1 MATSN
6 IFEDPFDLGG
16 WPPRLSLEEIAAMR
30 AHPNFRAAF
39 LAAERTAQPALNLGP
54 LRSLFKD
61 RGSQTIGTL
70 AMCLYDTEDGLTAG
84 RLTRMCVESGICSA
98 GRVESYLALMR
109 QRGALIP
116 LAKASGLSVR
126 YGFSEDYV
134 SWYRDYLRHGLL
146 ALALVDPL
154 SAAVLPLM
162 DGADFFHFIRRTLAS
177 ASVNPPLT
185 HPGLGPELL
194 LFAQRDAGLAI
205 LSDLVGAQLVS
216 ETGAAP
222 VSVADLSRRHGVSRA
237 HVLKLLR
244 DAHEAKA
251 FDWSPETR
259 RVTLPAWLLDRLE
272 HGVAVTLLN
281 RRYAAHAVL
290 AAPRGALAIR
300 IAKHAEVAT
309 LRALMEQ
316 AIRINLAA
324 YLTTE
329 GVAASFEIM
338 GLDTQ
343 LIADGTYFVVEADG
357 QIAGCGGWSRRA
369 TLFGGDHS
377 AGRDA
382 ALVDPAT
389 EPARIRAMY
398 THPDF
403 ARRGVGKLILDTCET
418 AAAAEGFGRCE
429 MAATLSG
436 EPLYRA
442 TGYKTIEPFE
452 ADTSSGFKVPLIR
465 MGKVLAR
472 A

>member
-1 MATSN
+1 MVTSN

-16 WPPRLSLEEIAAMR
+16 WPPQLSVEEIAEIR

-39 LAAERTAQPALNLGP
+39 LAAERTAQPALTLGP

-70 AMCLYDTEDGLTAG
+70 ALCLYDTEEGLTAG

-109 QRGALIP
+109 QRGALTP
-116 LAKASGLSVR
+116 LAKTSGLSVR
-126 YGFSEDYV
+126 YGFSEAYLA
-134 SWYRDYLRHGLL
+134 WFRDYLSHGLR
-146 ALALVDPL
+146 ALALVDPP

-162 DGADFFHFIRRTLAS
+162 GGADLFHLARRTLAS

-185 HPGLGPELL
+185 YPNLGPELL

-205 LSDLVGAQLVS
+205 LSDLVGDQLTS
-216 ETGAAP
+216 ETGTAA
-222 VSVADLSRRHGVSRA
+222 VSVADLARRHGVSRA

-244 DAHEAKA
+244 DADEAKA
-251 FDWSPETR
+251 FVWEPDR
-259 RVTLPAWLLDRLE
+259 RMVTVPAWLLDRLE

-281 RRYAAHAVL
+281 RRYAARAVL
-290 AAPRGALAIR
+290 AAPRGALTIR
-300 IAKHAEVAT
+300 PAVVAEIET

-316 AIRINLAA
+316 AIRIHLAA
-324 YLTTE
+324 YLPPE

-343 LIADGTYFVVEADG
+343 LIEDGTYFVVEADG
-357 QIAGCGGWSRRA
+357 QVAGCGGWSRRA

-382 ALVDPAT
+382 SLVDPAT

-403 ARRGVGKLILDTCET
+403 ARRGVGKLILDTCEA

-442 TGYKTIEPFE
+442 AGYRTIEPFE
-452 ADTSSGFKVPLIR
+452 ADTSTGFKVPLIR
-465 MGKVLAR
+465 MGKALA
-472 A
+472 

>member
-1 MATSN
+1 
-6 IFEDPFDLGG
+6 
-16 WPPRLSLEEIAAMR
+16 MR
-30 AHPNFRAAF
+30 AHPNFPAAF
-39 LAAERTAQPALNLGP
+39 LAAEHTAQPALTLGP
-54 LRSLFKD
+54 LRTLFKD

-70 AMCLYDTEDGLTAG
+70 ALCLHDTEEGLTAG

-116 LAKASGLSVR
+116 LARSSGLSIR
-126 YGFSEDYV
+126 YGFSEDYL
-134 SWYRDYLRHGLL
+134 SWFRDYLRHGLQ
-146 ALALVDPL
+146 ALALVDPP
-154 SAAVLPLM
+154 SAAVMPLM
-162 DGADFFHFIRRTLAS
+162 DGADFFHFSRRILAS

-185 HPGLGPELL
+185 YPGLGPELL

-205 LSDLVGAQLVS
+205 LSDLVAGQLAS
-216 ETGAAP
+216 GRGAAP
-222 VSVADLSRRHGVSRA
+222 VSVADLARRHGVSRA

-244 DAHEAKA
+244 DADEAGA
-251 FDWSPETR
+251 FAWKPDKRT
-259 RVTLPAWLLDRLE
+259 VTLPAWLLDRLE
-272 HGVAVTLLN
+272 HGVAVALLN

-290 AAPRGALAIR
+290 AAPRGMLTVRPAVPADI
-300 IAKHAEVAT
+300 ET

-316 AIRINLAA
+316 AIRIHLAA
-324 YLTTE
+324 YLPPE

-343 LIADGTYFVVEADG
+343 LIEDGTYFVVEAG
-357 QIAGCGGWSRRA
+357 GRIAGCGGWSRRA

-377 AGRDA
+377 AGRDSG
-382 ALVDPAT
+382 LVDPAT

-403 ARRGVGKLILDTCET
+403 ARRGVGKLILDTCEA

-442 TGYKTIEPFE
+442 TGYRTLEHFE
-452 ADTSSGFKVPLIR
+452 AETSTGFKVPLIR
-465 MGKVLAR
+465 MGKTLV
-472 A
+472 